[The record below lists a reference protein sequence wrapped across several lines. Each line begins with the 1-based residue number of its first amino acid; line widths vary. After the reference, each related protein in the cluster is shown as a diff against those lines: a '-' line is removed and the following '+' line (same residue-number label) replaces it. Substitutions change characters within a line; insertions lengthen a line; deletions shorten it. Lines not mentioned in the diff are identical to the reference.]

1 MYMAHQ
7 KHVYSWG
14 AYGASNHGNHA
25 KYEMYQDLLICMRK
39 LWGSP
44 HEQCWKHH
52 MEKMDNIQNNAYP
65 KLGGHGMAYEI
76 NDAKGAYQYH
86 RMKTKANNQGLVVY
100 AICANWVYVDGI
112 CIGTKMILQI

>member
-1 MYMAHQ
+1 MDGIDQ
-7 KHVYSWG
+7 
-14 AYGASNHGNHA
+14 N
-25 KYEMYQDLLICMRK
+25 LLTCTRK

-44 HEQCWKHH
+44 HEQYGKHN

-86 RMKTKANNQGLVVY
+86 HKKTPITMGLSSMPYVQIGFILMAY
-100 AICANWVYVDGI
+100 A
-112 CIGTKMILQI
+112 

>member
-1 MYMAHQ
+1 MAQQYH
-7 KHVYSWG
+7 YDSWG
-14 AYGASNHGNHA
+14 EYCAHKYGDHA
-25 KYEMYQDLLICMRK
+25 MDGMNQNLLKCMRK

-44 HEQCWKHH
+44 HEQYWKDH

-86 RMKTKANNQGLVVY
+86 YKENKCQ
-100 AICANWVYVDGI
+100 
-112 CIGTKMILQI
+112 

>member
-1 MYMAHQ
+1 MAHQ
-7 KHVYSWG
+7 YHVYSWE
-14 AYGASNHGNHA
+14 AYCAN
-25 KYEMYQDLLICMRK
+25 KYEDHAMDGSDQNLLKCMRK

-44 HEQCWKHH
+44 H

-86 RMKTKANNQGLVVY
+86 PKRNKCQ
-100 AICANWVYVDGI
+100 
-112 CIGTKMILQI
+112 